1 MKIDGTWDPA
11 FDDVVEA
18 LRRQL
23 SGTARGGASVSV
35 YHRGRPVVDVWAGTA
50 GLDGRPWERD
60 TMALSFSTTKGI
72 MATLV
77 AVLVD
82 RGTLSYDD
90 PVERYW
96 PEFGAGGKRGV
107 LLRHLLCHEAGL
119 HSIRSLIDRADLML
133 DWDHMVRVLARSEP
147 AFPPGTATAYH
158 GLTYGWLVGEVVR
171 RATGLSLAEALETL
185 ISRPLALD
193 GLYIGAPA
201 AVRPRVADLLPP
213 RFDPEP
219 LLTSRL
225 VGGIT
230 RLLRYP
236 FDARSCAEALAPR
249 GVIDFFY
256 APRIHDA
263 PVPAANGVFTA
274 RSLAR
279 MYAAIAGGGELD
291 GVRILSPAAAHAI
304 GRIQNRRFD
313 RVIGIPM
320 FWRLGYHMVP
330 TTRGILRRAFGH
342 FGYGGSGAFADP
354 RRNLAAA
361 MTVNRVAGLPI
372 GDLRMFQIGAAA
384 AACADRVAAQE
395 GAPMPAPA
403 TGASS

>member
-1 MKIDGTWDPA
+1 MKIEGTWDPA
-11 FDDVVEA
+11 FGEVVEA
-18 LRRQL
+18 LRRHL
-23 SGTARGGASVSV
+23 SGTARGGAGVCV
-35 YHRGRPVVDVWAGTA
+35 YHRGRPVVDAWAGTA
-50 GLDGRPWERD
+50 GFDGRPWERD
-60 TMALSFSTTKGI
+60 TMALSFSTTKGV

-82 RGTLSYDD
+82 RGLLRYED
-90 PVERYW
+90 PVERFW
-96 PEFGAGGKRGV
+96 PEFAAGGKGGILV
-107 LLRHLLCHEAGL
+107 RHLLCHEAGL
-119 HSIRSLIDRADLML
+119 HSIRSRIDRADRML
-133 DWDHMVRVLARSEP
+133 DWDHMVAVLARSEP
-147 AFPPGTATAYH
+147 EFAPGSANAYH
-158 GLTYGWLVGEVVR
+158 GLTYGWLVGELVR
-171 RATGLSLAEALETL
+171 RITGREIPALLEDL
-185 ISRPLALD
+185 ISRPLRLD
-193 GLYIGAPA
+193 GLHVGAPA
-201 AVRPRVADLLPP
+201 SERRRVADLIPP

-225 VGGIT
+225 VHGVS

-256 APRIHDA
+256 APSIHDA

-279 MYAAIAGGGELD
+279 MYAAIAGGGQLD
-291 GVRILSPAAAHAI
+291 GVRLLSTDTAYAI

-313 RVIGIPM
+313 RVLGIPM

-330 TTRGILRRAFGH
+330 TTRGVLRRAFGH

-354 RRNLAAA
+354 RRDLAVA

-372 GDLRMFQIGAAA
+372 GDLRMFQIGGAA
-384 AACADRVAAQE
+384 AACADRVAVAD
-395 GAPMPAPA
+395 GASVSRPA
-403 TGASS
+403 TEPAA